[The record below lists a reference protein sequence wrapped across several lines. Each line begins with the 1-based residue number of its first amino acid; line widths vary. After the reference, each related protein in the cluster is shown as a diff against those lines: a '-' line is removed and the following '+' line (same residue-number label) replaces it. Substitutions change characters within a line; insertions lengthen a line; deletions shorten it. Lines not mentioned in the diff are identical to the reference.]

1 MMVFSIDNLQIGEI
15 RLLRQA
21 LDVIQIT
28 GKDAQY
34 VANLQLKLE
43 SEMKQIEEFIKT
55 EELKKA
61 EGIEKIEKANK
72 PK

>member
-1 MMVFSIDNLQIGEI
+1 MVFSIDNLQMGEI

-21 LDVIQIT
+21 LDVISIT

-34 VANLQLKLE
+34 VANLQVKLE

-72 PK
+72 SK

>member
-1 MMVFSIDNLQIGEI
+1 MIFSIDNLQMGEI

-34 VANLQLKLE
+34 VANLQIKLE

>member
-1 MMVFSIDNLQIGEI
+1 MMVFSIDNLQMGEI

-21 LDVIQIT
+21 LDVISIT

>member
-1 MMVFSIDNLQIGEI
+1 MVFSIDNLQIGEI

-34 VANLQLKLE
+34 VANLQVKLE

-72 PK
+72 SK

>member
-1 MMVFSIDNLQIGEI
+1 MMIFSIDNLQLGEI

-21 LDVIQIT
+21 LDVISIT

-34 VANLQLKLE
+34 VANLQVKLE
-43 SEMKQIEEFIKT
+43 GEMRQIEEFIQS

-61 EGIEKIEKANK
+61 EGIAKIEKANK

>member
-1 MMVFSIDNLQIGEI
+1 MVFSIDNLQMGEI

>member
-1 MMVFSIDNLQIGEI
+1 MIFSIDNLQMGEI

-34 VANLQLKLE
+34 VANLQIKLDN
-43 SEMKQIEEFIKT
+43 EMRQIEEFIKT

>member
-1 MMVFSIDNLQIGEI
+1 MMVFSIDNLQMGEI

-34 VANLQLKLE
+34 VANLQVKLE

>member
-1 MMVFSIDNLQIGEI
+1 MIFSIDNLQMGEI

-34 VANLQLKLE
+34 VANLQIKLE
-43 SEMKQIEEFIKT
+43 NEMRQIEEFIKT

>member
-1 MMVFSIDNLQIGEI
+1 MVFSIDNLQIGEI

>member
-1 MMVFSIDNLQIGEI
+1 MVFSIDNLQMGEI

-34 VANLQLKLE
+34 VANLQVKLE

>member
-1 MMVFSIDNLQIGEI
+1 MMVFSIDNLQMGEI

-21 LDVIQIT
+21 LDVISIT

-34 VANLQLKLE
+34 VANLQIKLE

>member
-1 MMVFSIDNLQIGEI
+1 MMVFSIDNLQMGEI

>member
-1 MMVFSIDNLQIGEI
+1 MVFSIDNLQMGEI

-21 LDVIQIT
+21 LDVISIT

-43 SEMKQIEEFIKT
+43 GEMRQIEEFIQA
-55 EELKKA
+55 EELKKV
-61 EGIEKIEKANK
+61 EGIAKIEKANK

>member
-1 MMVFSIDNLQIGEI
+1 MVFSIDNLQMGEI

-34 VANLQLKLE
+34 VANLQVKLE

-72 PK
+72 SK

>member
-1 MMVFSIDNLQIGEI
+1 MMIFSIDNLQMGEI

-34 VANLQLKLE
+34 VANLQIKLE
-43 SEMKQIEEFIKT
+43 NEMKQIEEFIKA

-61 EGIEKIEKANK
+61 EGIEKIEKVNK